1 MKAVR
6 WVQQDWLRAS
16 GAEAAVF
23 VFDPETIAEYSL
35 KRIQF
40 IYECLLEIPVEIRLG
55 PYEDEVA
62 GFARQ
67 HRAGILVTTETPDPR
82 VRAATERLGRQ
93 FTVRI
98 ETPEPFVMPAPEPG
112 LKRFSHY
119 WARVGPL
126 LLCGPTRRRS

>member
-16 GAEAAVF
+16 GAEPAVF

-67 HRAGILVTTETPDPR
+67 HQAGTLVTTETPDPR
-82 VRAATERLGRQ
+82 ARAAVEGLGRE

-98 ETPEPFVMPAPEPG
+98 ETPEPFVTPAGEPG
-112 LKRFSHY
+112 LKRFSRY
-119 WARVGPL
+119 WARVEPL
-126 LLCGPTRRRS
+126 LLGRPSKQRR